1 MITTLKPFIL
11 LLTSGFLLMLGYGLS
26 NILLPV
32 RMQSDGVSLDNMG
45 IVLSMLSVGFLLG
58 AYYSRILLQ
67 RVGHIRIF
75 AMCGSLTSVAI
86 LLSGLYPEPIVLAA
100 MRIVTGFCIVCTNAT
115 LDSWLSH
122 SATEK
127 NRGRILSINQM
138 MIMTALFSGQFLL
151 NVAPIDDITLFVI
164 CGILFSLSITP
175 IVISRQKGPQIED
188 SQSMSLITV
197 FKLSPLG
204 VVSCFYC
211 GVLYAGLINM
221 LPIFAKQN
229 GITDF
234 DLSIFMGSAISGA
247 IILQF
252 PIAYL
257 SDNFDRRKVMLFMVA
272 TLILLCFSVPILL
285 SEDMF
290 KLSLFAIALITG
302 LVACLYPMSMSET
315 FDKVLKEQILP
326 AMSSLLLIYSS
337 GSILG
342 PYLASVVMDSF
353 GNSALFS
360 FMNVVALTLLLFIS
374 LRMKLR
380 QALPLKEQ
388 ESFIMQTPSGVVSEL
403 DPRTQYAEA
412 QFESTAE
419 VEVAISLAN
428 KNPSAAVNMV
438 KALVQRDPNNA
449 SNLAA
454 ALSTIEAID
463 IGKLY
468 AAITS
473 AAPEMSIHIAE
484 ALTNASPEQADQLV
498 DWITSEYPDQFTNI
512 VVAIANAMPDNG
524 IDLMELAAENMVEEY
539 PSELL
544 EMTEEYMTNLSDSL
558 DAMRP
563 VDRVAAA
570 SENTATE
577 LYNRLT
583 DVSPEQSAELA
594 FTVSESLP
602 ESSNDVAEA
611 YVQNLIDSESEG
623 ENESTNENEQ
633 VFSEDALENIEN
645 AANNYINHMVDNIPE
660 HAVDVASTFVDS
672 FPEVASDM
680 LEILQDSDD
689 IEDSELSTSIDDKP
703 LQSIVEQ
710 QLQEA
715 VQTQSDDTEQNN

>member
-1 MITTLKPFIL
+1 MTLRPFIL

-32 RMQSDGVSLDNMG
+32 RMQNDGVSMNNIGL
-45 IVLSMLSVGFLLG
+45 VLSMLSVGFLLG
-58 AYYSRILLQ
+58 AYYSRMLLQ

-86 LLSGLYPEPIVLAA
+86 LLSGLYPEPLMLAC
-100 MRIVTGFCIVCTNAT
+100 MRIITGFCIVCTNAT

-175 IVISRQKGPQIED
+175 IVISKQRGPQIED
-188 SQSMSLITV
+188 SQTMSFMTV

-211 GVLYAGLINM
+211 GVLYAALINM
-221 LPIFAKQN
+221 LPIFASNN
-229 GITDF
+229 GITGL
-234 DLSIFMGSAISGA
+234 DLSIFMGTAISGA
-247 IILQF
+247 IVLQF

-257 SDNFDRRKVMLFMVA
+257 SDHFDRRKVMLFMVT
-272 TLILLCFSVPILL
+272 TLIVLSLLVPFLI
-285 SEDMF
+285 SKDMF
-290 KLSLFAIALITG
+290 KLTLLAVALITG

-315 FDKVLKEQILP
+315 FDKVLKEQILS
-326 AMSSLLLIYSS
+326 AMSSLLLIYAL

-342 PYLASVVMDSF
+342 PYLASMVMENF
-353 GNSALFS
+353 GNNALFG
-360 FMNVVALTLLLFIS
+360 FMNIVAITLLLFIS
-374 LRMKLR
+374 IRMKLR
-380 QALPLKEQ
+380 KALPLDEQ
-388 ESFIMQTPSGVVSEL
+388 ESFVMQTPSGVVSEL

-412 QFESTAE
+412 QFETNPE
-419 VEVAISLAN
+419 VEVAISLAR

-438 KALVQRDPNNA
+438 KALVLRDPKNA

-454 ALSTIEAID
+454 ALSTIDAID
-463 IGKLY
+463 ISKLY

-473 AAPEMSIHIAE
+473 AAPQMSIHIAE
-484 ALTNASPEQADQLV
+484 ALTNASPEQAEQLV

-512 VVAIANAMPDNG
+512 VVAIANNMPDDG
-524 IDLMELAAENMVEEY
+524 INVMEQAAENMAEDY

-544 EMTEEYMTNLSDSL
+544 EMTKEYMTNLSDSL

-563 VDRVAAA
+563 IDRMAAV

-583 DVSPEQSAELA
+583 DVAPDQSAELA
-594 FTVSESLP
+594 FTVSDSLP
-602 ESSNDVAEA
+602 ESSGNVAEA
-611 YVQNLIDSESEG
+611 YVQNLIDSE
-623 ENESTNENEQ
+623 Q
-633 VFSEDALENIEN
+633 VVTADTIDNIEY
-645 AANNYINHMVDNIPE
+645 AANNYINHIVESIPE
-660 HAVDVASTFVDS
+660 HAVEIASTFVDS
-672 FPEVASDM
+672 FPEMASDM

-689 IEDSELSTSIDDKP
+689 IKDSELTTSIDKKP
-703 LQSIVEQ
+703 L
-710 QLQEA
+710 
-715 VQTQSDDTEQNN
+715 

>member
-1 MITTLKPFIL
+1 MTLKPFIL

-32 RMQSDGVSLDNMG
+32 RMQSDGVSLNDIG
-45 IVLSMLSVGFLLG
+45 LVLSMLSVGFLFG
-58 AYYSRILLQ
+58 AYYSRVLLQ

-86 LLSGLYPEPIVLAA
+86 LLSGLYPEPYTLAA
-100 MRIVTGFCIVCTNAT
+100 MRVITGFCIACTNAT

-122 SATEK
+122 SANEK

-151 NVAPIDDITLFVI
+151 NIAPINDNTLFVI

-175 IVISRQKGPQIED
+175 IVISRQKGPHIED

-211 GVLYAGLINM
+211 GVLYAGLMNM
-221 LPIFAKQN
+221 LPIFASQN
-229 GITDF
+229 GITGF

-257 SDNFDRRKVMLFMVA
+257 SDHFDRRKVMLFMVS
-272 TLILLCFSVPILL
+272 TLILLCLAVPFLIAI
-285 SEDMF
+285 DMF
-290 KLSLFAIALITG
+290 KLTLITIAIITG

-315 FDKVLKEQILP
+315 FDKVLKDQILA
-326 AMSSLLLIYSS
+326 AMSSLLLIYAL

-342 PYLASVVMDSF
+342 PYIASLVMENF
-353 GNSALFS
+353 GSNALFG
-360 FMNVVALTLLLFIS
+360 FMNVVALTLLVFIII
-374 LRMKLR
+374 RMKLR
-380 QALPLKEQ
+380 QALPLDEQ
-388 ESFIMQTPSGVVSEL
+388 DSFVMQTPSGVVSEL
-403 DPRTQYAEA
+403 DPRTHYSEA
-412 QFESTAE
+412 QFESTKE
-419 VEVAISLAN
+419 VEVAISLAR

-438 KALVQRDPNNA
+438 KALVLRDPKNA

-498 DWITSEYPDQFTNI
+498 DWITSQYPDQFTNI

-558 DAMRP
+558 ETMRP
-563 VDRVAAA
+563 VDRIAAD

-577 LYNRLT
+577 LYNRLS
-583 DVSPEQSAELA
+583 DVSPQQSAELA

-611 YVQNLIDSESEG
+611 YVQNLIDSESEDSDESINEG
-623 ENESTNENEQ
+623 EN
-633 VFSEDALENIEN
+633 VYSEDALENIEN
-645 AANNYINHMVDNIPE
+645 AANNYVNHMVEHIPD
-660 HAVDVASTFVDS
+660 HAVDIASTFVDS

-680 LEILQDSDD
+680 LEILQDSDG
-689 IEDSELSTSIDDKP
+689 IEDSELTTSIDDKP
-703 LQSIVEQ
+703 LHNVLEQ

-715 VQTQSDDTEQNN
+715 VQTQTDDIDDKL

>member
-1 MITTLKPFIL
+1 
-11 LLTSGFLLMLGYGLS
+11 MLGYGLS

-32 RMQSDGVSLDNMG
+32 RMQNDGVSMNNIGL
-45 IVLSMLSVGFLLG
+45 VLSMLSVGFLLG
-58 AYYSRILLQ
+58 AYYSRMLLQ

-86 LLSGLYPEPIVLAA
+86 LLSGLYPEPLMLAC
-100 MRIVTGFCIVCTNAT
+100 MRIITGFCIVCTNAT

-175 IVISRQKGPQIED
+175 IVISKQRGPQIED
-188 SQSMSLITV
+188 SQTMSFMTV

-211 GVLYAGLINM
+211 GVLYAALINM
-221 LPIFAKQN
+221 LPIFASNN
-229 GITDF
+229 GITGL
-234 DLSIFMGSAISGA
+234 DLSIFMGTAISGA
-247 IILQF
+247 IVLQF

-272 TLILLCFSVPILL
+272 TLIVLSLLVPFLI

-290 KLSLFAIALITG
+290 KLTLLAVALITG

-315 FDKVLKEQILP
+315 FDKVLKEQILS
-326 AMSSLLLIYSS
+326 AMSSLLLIYAL

-342 PYLASVVMDSF
+342 PYLASMVMENF
-353 GNSALFS
+353 GNNALFG
-360 FMNVVALTLLLFIS
+360 FMNIVAITLLLFIS
-374 LRMKLR
+374 IRMKLR
-380 QALPLKEQ
+380 KALPLDEQ

-412 QFESTAE
+412 QFETNPE
-419 VEVAISLAN
+419 VEVAISLAR

-438 KALVQRDPNNA
+438 KALVLRDPKNA

-463 IGKLY
+463 ISKLY

-473 AAPEMSIHIAE
+473 AAPQMSIHIAE
-484 ALTNASPEQADQLV
+484 ALTNASPEQAEQLV

-512 VVAIANAMPDNG
+512 VVAIANNMPDDG
-524 IDLMELAAENMVEEY
+524 INVMEQAAENMAEDY

-544 EMTEEYMTNLSDSL
+544 EMTKEYMTNLSDSL

-563 VDRVAAA
+563 IDRMAAV

-583 DVSPEQSAELA
+583 DVAPDQSAELA
-594 FTVSESLP
+594 FTVSDSLP
-602 ESSNDVAEA
+602 ESSGNVAEA
-611 YVQNLIDSESEG
+611 YVQNLIDSE
-623 ENESTNENEQ
+623 Q
-633 VFSEDALENIEN
+633 VVTADTIDNIEY
-645 AANNYINHMVDNIPE
+645 AANNYINHIVESIPE
-660 HAVDVASTFVDS
+660 HAVEIASTFVDS
-672 FPEVASDM
+672 FPEMASDM

-689 IEDSELSTSIDDKP
+689 IKDSELTTSIDKKP
-703 LQSIVEQ
+703 L
-710 QLQEA
+710 
-715 VQTQSDDTEQNN
+715 

>member
-1 MITTLKPFIL
+1 VIQTLRPFVL

-32 RMQSDGVSLDNMG
+32 RMQSDGVSLNNMG
-45 IVLSMLSVGFLLG
+45 LVLSMLSVGFLLG

-86 LLSGLYPEPIVLAA
+86 LLSGLYPEPLILAL
-100 MRIVTGFCIVCTNAT
+100 MRIVTGFCIVCANAT

-175 IVISRQKGPQIED
+175 IVVSRQKGPYIED
-188 SQSMSLITV
+188 SQSMSLMTV

-211 GVLYAGLINM
+211 GVLYAALINM
-221 LPIFAKQN
+221 LPIFASEN
-229 GITDF
+229 GITDL
-234 DLSIFMGSAISGA
+234 DLSIFMGTAISGA
-247 IILQF
+247 IVLQF

-257 SDNFDRRKVMLFMVA
+257 SDKFDRRKVMLFMVA
-272 TLILLCFSVPILL
+272 TLIALCLFVPVLM
-285 SEDMF
+285 SKDMF
-290 KLSLFAIALITG
+290 KLTLLVIALITG
-302 LVACLYPMSMSET
+302 LIACLYPMSMSET
-315 FDKVLKEQILP
+315 FDKVLKEQILS
-326 AMSSLLLIYSS
+326 AMSSLLLIYAV

-342 PYLASVVMDSF
+342 PYLASMMMDSF
-353 GNSALFS
+353 GSNALFS
-360 FMNVVALTLLLFIS
+360 FINIVAFTLLLFIS

-380 QALPLKEQ
+380 KALPLNEQ
-388 ESFIMQTPSGVVSEL
+388 ENFIMQTPSGVVSEL

-412 QFESTAE
+412 QFEATAE
-419 VEVAISLAN
+419 VEVAISLAS

-438 KALVQRDPNNA
+438 KALVLRDPNNA

-454 ALSTIEAID
+454 ALSTIDAID
-463 IGKLY
+463 ISKLY

-473 AAPEMSIHIAE
+473 AAPQMSIHIAQ

-512 VVAIANAMPDNG
+512 VVAIANAMPDDG
-524 IDLMELAAENMVEEY
+524 IDLMELAAENMAEEY

-544 EMTEEYMTNLSDSL
+544 EMTEEYMTNFSESL

-563 VDRVAAA
+563 IDRIAAA

-583 DVSPEQSAELA
+583 DVAPAQSAELA
-594 FTVSESLP
+594 LAVSESLP

-611 YVQNLIDSESEG
+611 YVKNLIDSESKQ
-623 ENESTNENEQ
+623 N
-633 VFSEDALENIEN
+633 VAADALGNIEH
-645 AANNYINHMVDNIPE
+645 AANSYINHIVDSIPE
-660 HAVDVASTFVDS
+660 HAVDIASTFVES

-680 LEILQDSDD
+680 LEILQESDE
-689 IEDSELSTSIDDKP
+689 IKNSELITSIDDKP
-703 LQSIVEQ
+703 L
-710 QLQEA
+710 
-715 VQTQSDDTEQNN
+715 

>member
-1 MITTLKPFIL
+1 MTLRPFVL
-11 LLTSGFLLMLGYGLS
+11 TLTSGFLLMLGYGLS

-32 RMQSDGVSLDNMG
+32 RMQSDGVSLNNMG
-45 IVLSMLSVGFLLG
+45 LVLSMLSVGFLFG
-58 AYYSRILLQ
+58 AYYSRMLLQ

-86 LLSGLYPEPIVLAA
+86 LISGLYPEPIMLAA
-100 MRIVTGFCIVCTNAT
+100 MRVITGFCIACTNAT

-138 MIMTALFSGQFLL
+138 MIMTALLSGQFLL

-188 SQSMSLITV
+188 SQSMSIMTV

-204 VVSCFYC
+204 VVSSFYC
-211 GVLYAGLINM
+211 GILYAGLMNM
-221 LPIFAKQN
+221 LPIFASQN
-229 GITDF
+229 GITDL
-234 DLSIFMGSAISGA
+234 DLSIFMASAISGA

-257 SDNFDRRKVMLFMVA
+257 SDNFDRRKVMLFMVVA
-272 TLILLCFSVPILL
+272 LMALCLLVPFLM
-285 SEDMF
+285 SSDMF
-290 KLSLFAIALITG
+290 KLTLFAIALITG

-315 FDKVLKEQILP
+315 FDTVLKDQILS
-326 AMSSLLLIYSS
+326 AMSSLLLIYAL

-342 PYLASVVMDSF
+342 PYLASLIMNSF
-353 GNSALFS
+353 GSSALFS
-360 FMNVVALTLLLFIS
+360 FMNVVALTLLLFIIV
-374 LRMKLR
+374 RMKLQ
-380 QALPLKEQ
+380 QALPIDEQ
-388 ESFIMQTPSGVVSEL
+388 ESFVMQTPSGVVSEL

-412 QFESTAE
+412 QFETTPE
-419 VEVAISLAN
+419 VEVAISLAS

-438 KALVQRDPNNA
+438 KALVLRDPKNA

-454 ALSTIEAID
+454 ALSTIDTID
-463 IGKLY
+463 ISRLY

-473 AAPEMSIHIAE
+473 AAPQMSIHIAE

-524 IDLMELAAENMVEEY
+524 IDLMELAAENMAEEY

-583 DVSPEQSAELA
+583 EVAPDQSAELA

-623 ENESTNENEQ
+623 ENESKKMY
-633 VFSEDALENIEN
+633 SEDALENIES

-660 HAVDVASTFVDS
+660 HAVNVASTFVDS

-689 IEDSELSTSIDDKP
+689 IEDSELTTSIDDKP
-703 LQSIVEQ
+703 LPSMVEQ

-715 VQTQSDDTEQNN
+715 VQTQSEHIENTIE

>member
-1 MITTLKPFIL
+1 M
-11 LLTSGFLLMLGYGLS
+11 
-26 NILLPV
+26 
-32 RMQSDGVSLDNMG
+32 
-45 IVLSMLSVGFLLG
+45 
-58 AYYSRILLQ
+58 LLQ

-86 LLSGLYPEPIVLAA
+86 LLSGLYPEPLMLAC
-100 MRIVTGFCIVCTNAT
+100 MRIITGFCIVCTNAT

-175 IVISRQKGPQIED
+175 IVISKQRGPQIED
-188 SQSMSLITV
+188 SQTMSFMTV

-211 GVLYAGLINM
+211 GVLYAALINM
-221 LPIFAKQN
+221 LPIFASNN
-229 GITDF
+229 GITGL
-234 DLSIFMGSAISGA
+234 DLSIFMGTAISGA
-247 IILQF
+247 IVLQF

-257 SDNFDRRKVMLFMVA
+257 SDHFDRRKVMLFMVA
-272 TLILLCFSVPILL
+272 TLIVLSLLVPFLI

-290 KLSLFAIALITG
+290 KLTLLAVALITG

-315 FDKVLKEQILP
+315 FDKVLKEQILS
-326 AMSSLLLIYSS
+326 AMSSLLLIYAL

-342 PYLASVVMDSF
+342 PYLASMVMENF
-353 GNSALFS
+353 GNNALFG
-360 FMNVVALTLLLFIS
+360 FMNIVAITLLLFIS
-374 LRMKLR
+374 IRMKLR
-380 QALPLKEQ
+380 KALPLDEQ

-412 QFESTAE
+412 QFETNPE
-419 VEVAISLAN
+419 VEVAISLAR

-438 KALVQRDPNNA
+438 KALVLRDPKNA

-463 IGKLY
+463 ISKLY

-473 AAPEMSIHIAE
+473 AAPQMSIHIAE
-484 ALTNASPEQADQLV
+484 ALTNASPEQAEQLV

-512 VVAIANAMPDNG
+512 VVAIANNMPDDG
-524 IDLMELAAENMVEEY
+524 INVMEQAAENMAEDY

-544 EMTEEYMTNLSDSL
+544 EMTKEYMTNLSDSL

-563 VDRVAAA
+563 IDRMAAV

-583 DVSPEQSAELA
+583 DVAPDQSAELA
-594 FTVSESLP
+594 FTVSDSLP
-602 ESSNDVAEA
+602 ESSGNVAEA
-611 YVQNLIDSESEG
+611 YVQNLIDSE
-623 ENESTNENEQ
+623 Q
-633 VFSEDALENIEN
+633 VVTADTIDNIEY
-645 AANNYINHMVDNIPE
+645 AANNYINHIVESIPE
-660 HAVDVASTFVDS
+660 HAVEIASTFVDS
-672 FPEVASDM
+672 FPEMASDM

-689 IEDSELSTSIDDKP
+689 IKDSELTTSIDKKP
-703 LQSIVEQ
+703 L
-710 QLQEA
+710 
-715 VQTQSDDTEQNN
+715 

>member
-1 MITTLKPFIL
+1 MIMTIRPFIL

-32 RMQSDGVSLDNMG
+32 RMQNDGVSMNNIGL
-45 IVLSMLSVGFLLG
+45 VLSMLSVGFLLG
-58 AYYSRILLQ
+58 AYYSRMLLQ

-86 LLSGLYPEPIVLAA
+86 LLSGLYPEPLMLAC
-100 MRIVTGFCIVCTNAT
+100 MRIITGFCIVCTNAT

-175 IVISRQKGPQIED
+175 IVISKQRGPQIED
-188 SQSMSLITV
+188 SQTMSFMTV

-211 GVLYAGLINM
+211 GVLYAALINM
-221 LPIFAKQN
+221 LPIFASNN
-229 GITDF
+229 GITGL
-234 DLSIFMGSAISGA
+234 DLSIFMGTAISGA
-247 IILQF
+247 IVLQF

-257 SDNFDRRKVMLFMVA
+257 SDHFDRRKVMLFMVA
-272 TLILLCFSVPILL
+272 TLIVLSLLVPFLI

-290 KLSLFAIALITG
+290 KLTLLAVALITG

-315 FDKVLKEQILP
+315 FDKVLKEQILS
-326 AMSSLLLIYSS
+326 AMSSLLLIYAL

-342 PYLASVVMDSF
+342 PYLASMVMENF
-353 GNSALFS
+353 GNNALFG
-360 FMNVVALTLLLFIS
+360 FMNIVAITLLLFIS
-374 LRMKLR
+374 IRMKLR
-380 QALPLKEQ
+380 KALPLDEQ

-412 QFESTAE
+412 QFETNPE
-419 VEVAISLAN
+419 VEVAISLAR

-438 KALVQRDPNNA
+438 KALVLRDPKNA

-463 IGKLY
+463 ISKLY

-473 AAPEMSIHIAE
+473 AAPQMSIHIAE
-484 ALTNASPEQADQLV
+484 ALTNASPEQAEQLV

-512 VVAIANAMPDNG
+512 VVAIANNMPDDG
-524 IDLMELAAENMVEEY
+524 INVMEQAAENMAEDY

-544 EMTEEYMTNLSDSL
+544 EMTKEYMTNLSDSL

-563 VDRVAAA
+563 IDRMAAV

-583 DVSPEQSAELA
+583 DVAPDQSAELA
-594 FTVSESLP
+594 FTVSDSLP
-602 ESSNDVAEA
+602 ESSGNVAEA
-611 YVQNLIDSESEG
+611 YVQNLIDSE
-623 ENESTNENEQ
+623 Q
-633 VFSEDALENIEN
+633 VVTADTIDNIEY
-645 AANNYINHMVDNIPE
+645 AANNYINHIVESIPE
-660 HAVDVASTFVDS
+660 HAVEIASTFVDS
-672 FPEVASDM
+672 FPEMASDM

-689 IEDSELSTSIDDKP
+689 IKDSELTTSIDKKP
-703 LQSIVEQ
+703 L
-710 QLQEA
+710 
-715 VQTQSDDTEQNN
+715 

>member
-1 MITTLKPFIL
+1 MVTTLKPFIL

-32 RMQSDGVSLDNMG
+32 RMQNDGVSLNNMG
-45 IVLSMLSVGFLLG
+45 LVLSMLSVGFLLG
-58 AYYSRILLQ
+58 AYYSRTLLQ

-86 LLSGLYPEPIVLAA
+86 LLSGLYPEPLMLAG
-100 MRIVTGFCIVCTNAT
+100 MRVVTGFCIACTNAT

-151 NVAPIDDITLFVI
+151 NVAPIDDITLFVL

-175 IVISRQKGPQIED
+175 IVISKQKGPQIDD
-188 SQSMSLITV
+188 SQPMSLMTV

-204 VVSCFYC
+204 VVSSFYC
-211 GVLYAGLINM
+211 GILYAGLMNM
-221 LPIFAKQN
+221 LPIFASKN
-229 GITDF
+229 GITGL

-257 SDNFDRRKVMLFMVA
+257 SDHFDRRKVMLFMVA
-272 TLILLCFSVPILL
+272 TLILLCLSVPLL
-285 SEDMF
+285 MSVDMF
-290 KLSLFAIALITG
+290 KLTLLSIALITG

-315 FDKVLKEQILP
+315 FDTVLKEQILA
-326 AMSSLLLIYSS
+326 AMSSLLLIYAL

-342 PYLASVVMDSF
+342 PYLASVVMDVF
-353 GNSALFS
+353 GSSALFN

-374 LRMKLR
+374 IRMKLQ
-380 QALPLKEQ
+380 QALPLDEQ
-388 ESFIMQTPSGVVSEL
+388 ESFIMQTPSGVVSAL

-412 QFESTAE
+412 QFEATPE

-438 KALVQRDPNNA
+438 KAIVLRDPKNA

-473 AAPEMSIHIAE
+473 AAPQMSIHIAQ
-484 ALTNASPEQADQLV
+484 ALTNASPDKADQLV
-498 DWITSEYPDQFTNI
+498 EWITSEYPDQFTNI

-524 IDLMELAAENMVEEY
+524 IDLMELAAENMAEEY

-544 EMTEEYMTNLSDSL
+544 EMTEEYMSNFSDSL
-558 DAMRP
+558 EAMRP
-563 VDRVAAA
+563 VDRAAA
-570 SENTATE
+570 VSENTATE
-577 LYNRLT
+577 LYNRLS
-583 DVSPEQSAELA
+583 DVSPEQSEELA

-611 YVQNLIDSESEG
+611 YVQQLISSESEP
-623 ENESTNENEQ
+623 
-633 VFSEDALENIEN
+633 VCAEDALENIEN
-645 AANNYINHMVDNIPE
+645 AANSYINHMIEKIPE

-680 LEILQDSDD
+680 LEILQDSDV
-689 IEDSELSTSIDDKP
+689 IEDSELINSIEDKP
-703 LQSIVEQ
+703 LQSMVDQ

-715 VQTQSDDTEQNN
+715 VQTQSESIEDNVSIKKIE

>member
-1 MITTLKPFIL
+1 
-11 LLTSGFLLMLGYGLS
+11 MLGYGLS

-32 RMQSDGVSLDNMG
+32 RMQNDGVSMNNIGL
-45 IVLSMLSVGFLLG
+45 VLSMLSVGFLLG
-58 AYYSRILLQ
+58 AYYSRMLLQ

-86 LLSGLYPEPIVLAA
+86 LLSGLYPEPLMLAC
-100 MRIVTGFCIVCTNAT
+100 MRIITGFCIVCTNAT

-175 IVISRQKGPQIED
+175 IVISKQIGPQIED
-188 SQSMSLITV
+188 SQSMSFMTV

-211 GVLYAGLINM
+211 GVLYAALINM
-221 LPIFAKQN
+221 LPIFASNN
-229 GITDF
+229 GITGF
-234 DLSIFMGSAISGA
+234 DLSIFMGTAISGA
-247 IILQF
+247 IVLQF

-272 TLILLCFSVPILL
+272 TLIVLSLLVPFLM
-285 SEDMF
+285 SKDMF
-290 KLSLFAIALITG
+290 KLTLLAVALITG

-315 FDKVLKEQILP
+315 FDKVLKEQILS
-326 AMSSLLLIYSS
+326 AMSSLLLIYAL

-342 PYLASVVMDSF
+342 PYIASMVMENF
-353 GNSALFS
+353 GSNALFG
-360 FMNVVALTLLLFIS
+360 FMNIVAITLLLFIS

-380 QALPLKEQ
+380 KALPLDEQ
-388 ESFIMQTPSGVVSEL
+388 ESFVMQTPSGVVSEL

-412 QFESTAE
+412 QFETTPE
-419 VEVAISLAN
+419 VEVAISLAR

-438 KALVQRDPNNA
+438 KALVLRDPKNA

-454 ALSTIEAID
+454 ALSTIDAID
-463 IGKLY
+463 ISKLY

-473 AAPEMSIHIAE
+473 AAPQMSIHIAE
-484 ALTNASPEQADQLV
+484 ALTNASPEQAEQLV

-512 VVAIANAMPDNG
+512 VVAIANNMPDDG
-524 IDLMELAAENMVEEY
+524 INVMEQAAENMAEDY

-544 EMTEEYMTNLSDSL
+544 EMTKEYMTNLSDSL

-563 VDRVAAA
+563 IDRIAAV

-583 DVSPEQSAELA
+583 DVAPDQSAELA
-594 FTVSESLP
+594 FTVSDSLP
-602 ESSNDVAEA
+602 ESSGNVAEA
-611 YVQNLIDSESEG
+611 YVQNLIDSE
-623 ENESTNENEQ
+623 Q
-633 VFSEDALENIEN
+633 VVTADTIENIEY
-645 AANNYINHMVDNIPE
+645 AANNYINHIVESIPE
-660 HAVDVASTFVDS
+660 HAVEIASTFVDS
-672 FPEVASDM
+672 FPEIASDM

-689 IEDSELSTSIDDKP
+689 IKDSELTTSIDKKP
-703 LQSIVEQ
+703 L
-710 QLQEA
+710 
-715 VQTQSDDTEQNN
+715 

>member
-1 MITTLKPFIL
+1 MTLKPFIL
-11 LLTSGFLLMLGYGLS
+11 LLISGFLLMLGYGLS

-32 RMQSDGVSLDNMG
+32 RMQSDGMSMSNIGL
-45 IVLSMLSVGFLLG
+45 VLSMLSVGFLLG
-58 AYYSRILLQ
+58 AYYSRLLLQ

-86 LLSGLYPEPIVLAA
+86 LLSGLYPEPIMLAC
-100 MRIVTGFCIVCTNAT
+100 MRIITGFCIVCTNAT

-151 NVAPIDDITLFVI
+151 NVAPINDITLFVI

-175 IVISRQKGPQIED
+175 IVISNQKGPQIED
-188 SQSMSLITV
+188 SQSMSLMTV

-221 LPIFAKQN
+221 LPIFASTN
-229 GITDF
+229 GITDL
-234 DLSIFMGSAISGA
+234 DLSIFMGTAISGA

-257 SDNFDRRKVMLFMVA
+257 SDHFDRRKVMLCMVA
-272 TLILLCFSVPILL
+272 TLIILCFFVPFLIAR
-285 SEDMF
+285 DMF
-290 KLSLFAIALITG
+290 KLTLLAIALITG

-315 FDKVLKEQILP
+315 FDKVLKEQILS
-326 AMSSLLLIYSS
+326 AMSSLLLIYAV

-342 PYLASVVMDSF
+342 PYLASMAMDAF
-353 GNSALFS
+353 GSSALFG

-374 LRMKLR
+374 IRMKLR
-380 QALPLKEQ
+380 QALPLEEQ
-388 ESFIMQTPSGVVSEL
+388 ENFIMQTPSGVVSEL
-403 DPRTQYAEA
+403 DPRIHFVEA
-412 QFESTAE
+412 QFEATPE
-419 VEVAISLAN
+419 VEVAISLAS

-438 KALVQRDPNNA
+438 KALVLRDPENA

-454 ALSTIEAID
+454 ALSTIDTID

-468 AAITS
+468 GAITS
-473 AAPEMSIHIAE
+473 AAPQMSIHIAQ
-484 ALTNASPEQADQLV
+484 ALINASPEQAEKLV

-524 IDLMELAAENMVEEY
+524 IDVMELAAENMAQEY
-539 PSELL
+539 PDELL
-544 EMTEEYMTNLSDSL
+544 EMTEEYMTNFSDSL
-558 DAMRP
+558 DAMRAI
-563 VDRVAAA
+563 DRVAAV

-583 DVSPEQSAELA
+583 DVAPAQSAELA

-611 YVQNLIDSESEG
+611 YVQHLIDSESEQT
-623 ENESTNENEQ
+623 S
-633 VFSEDALENIEN
+633 VEDALENIEH
-645 AANNYINHMVDNIPE
+645 AANSYVNHIVENIPE
-660 HAVDVASTFVDS
+660 HAFDIASTFVDS

-689 IEDSELSTSIDDKP
+689 IKDSELSSSIDDKP
-703 LQSIVEQ
+703 L
-710 QLQEA
+710 
-715 VQTQSDDTEQNN
+715 

>member
-1 MITTLKPFIL
+1 MVTTLKPFIL

-32 RMQSDGVSLDNMG
+32 RMQNDGVSLNNMG
-45 IVLSMLSVGFLLG
+45 LVLSMLSVGFLLG
-58 AYYSRILLQ
+58 AYYSRTLLQ

-86 LLSGLYPEPIVLAA
+86 LLSGLYPEPLMLAG
-100 MRIVTGFCIVCTNAT
+100 MRVVTGFCIACTNAT

-151 NVAPIDDITLFVI
+151 NVAPIDDITLFVL

-175 IVISRQKGPQIED
+175 IVISKQKGPQID
-188 SQSMSLITV
+188 NSQPMSLMTV

-204 VVSCFYC
+204 VVSSFYC
-211 GVLYAGLINM
+211 GILYAGLMNM
-221 LPIFAKQN
+221 LPIFASKN
-229 GITDF
+229 GITGL

-257 SDNFDRRKVMLFMVA
+257 SDHFDRRKVMLFMVA
-272 TLILLCFSVPILL
+272 TLILLCLSVPLL
-285 SEDMF
+285 MSVDMF
-290 KLSLFAIALITG
+290 KLTLLSIALITG

-315 FDKVLKEQILP
+315 FDTVLKEQILA
-326 AMSSLLLIYSS
+326 AMSSLLLIYAL

-342 PYLASVVMDSF
+342 PYLASVVMDVF
-353 GNSALFS
+353 GSSALFN

-374 LRMKLR
+374 IRMKLQ
-380 QALPLKEQ
+380 QALPLDEQ
-388 ESFIMQTPSGVVSEL
+388 ESFIMQTPSGVVSAL

-412 QFESTAE
+412 QFEATPE

-438 KALVQRDPNNA
+438 KAIVLRDPKNA

-473 AAPEMSIHIAE
+473 AAPQMSIHIAQ
-484 ALTNASPEQADQLV
+484 ALTNASPDKADQLV
-498 DWITSEYPDQFTNI
+498 EWITSEYPDQFTNI

-524 IDLMELAAENMVEEY
+524 IDLMELAAENMAEEY

-544 EMTEEYMTNLSDSL
+544 EMTEEYMSNFSDSL
-558 DAMRP
+558 EAMRP
-563 VDRVAAA
+563 VDRAAA
-570 SENTATE
+570 VSENTATE
-577 LYNRLT
+577 LYNRLS
-583 DVSPEQSAELA
+583 DVSPEQSEELA

-611 YVQNLIDSESEG
+611 YVQQLISSESEP
-623 ENESTNENEQ
+623 
-633 VFSEDALENIEN
+633 VCAEDALENIEN
-645 AANNYINHMVDNIPE
+645 AANSYINHMIEKIPE

-680 LEILQDSDD
+680 LEILQDSDV
-689 IEDSELSTSIDDKP
+689 IEDSELINSIEDKP
-703 LQSIVEQ
+703 LQSMVDQ

-715 VQTQSDDTEQNN
+715 VQTQSESIEDNVSIKKIE

>member
-1 MITTLKPFIL
+1 
-11 LLTSGFLLMLGYGLS
+11 MLGYGLS

-32 RMQSDGVSLDNMG
+32 RMQSDGISLNNIG
-45 IVLSMLSVGFLLG
+45 LVLSMLSVGLLLG

-86 LLSGLYPEPIVLAA
+86 LISGLYPEPFILAT
-100 MRIVTGFCIVCTNAT
+100 MRIITGFCIACTNAT

-122 SATEK
+122 SANEK

-138 MIMTALFSGQFLL
+138 VIMTALFSGQFLL
-151 NVAPIDDITLFVI
+151 NIAPIDDITLFVI

-175 IVISRQKGPQIED
+175 IVISRQQGPHIED

-204 VVSCFYC
+204 VVSSFYC
-211 GVLYAGLINM
+211 GVLYAGLMNM
-221 LPIFAKQN
+221 LPIFARQN
-229 GITDF
+229 GITDL

-257 SDNFDRRKVMLFMVA
+257 SDHFDRRKVMLCMVL
-272 TLILLCFSVPILL
+272 TLIVLCLTIPFLLNIGLFKLTLL
-285 SEDMF
+285 SI
-290 KLSLFAIALITG
+290 AIITG

-315 FDKVLKEQILP
+315 FDKVLKDQILA
-326 AMSSLLLIYSS
+326 AMSSLLLIYAL

-342 PYLASVVMDSF
+342 PYLASVIMDNF
-353 GNSALFS
+353 GSNALFS
-360 FMNVVALTLLLFIS
+360 FMNVVALTLLIFIII
-374 LRMKLR
+374 RMKLR
-380 QALPLKEQ
+380 QALPLDEQ
-388 ESFIMQTPSGVVSEL
+388 ESFVMQTPSGVVSEL
-403 DPRTQYAEA
+403 DPRTHYAEA
-412 QFESTAE
+412 DFEATKE

-438 KALVQRDPNNA
+438 KALVLRDPQNA

-454 ALSTIEAID
+454 ALSTIDAID

-524 IDLMELAAENMVEEY
+524 IDLMELAAENMVDEY
-539 PSELL
+539 PNQLL
-544 EMTEEYMTNLSDSL
+544 EMTEEYMTNFSDYL

-602 ESSNDVAEA
+602 ESSSDIAEA
-611 YVQNLIDSESEG
+611 YVQNLIESED
-623 ENESTNENEQ
+623 ENDNKNEGDNI
-633 VFSEDALENIEN
+633 FSENALENIEN
-645 AANNYINHMVDNIPE
+645 AASSYINHMVDNIPE
-660 HAVDVASTFVDS
+660 HAVDIASTFIDS
-672 FPEVASDM
+672 FPEVASDI

-689 IEDSELSTSIDDKP
+689 IKDSELTISIEDKP
-703 LQSIVEQ
+703 LQSVIEQ

-715 VQTQSDDTEQNN
+715 IQAQKDEIKSNIDTA

>member
-1 MITTLKPFIL
+1 VIMTIRPFIL

-32 RMQSDGVSLDNMG
+32 RMQNDGVSMNNIGL
-45 IVLSMLSVGFLLG
+45 VLSMLSVGFLLG
-58 AYYSRILLQ
+58 AYYSRMLLQ

-86 LLSGLYPEPIVLAA
+86 LLSGLYPEPLMLAC
-100 MRIVTGFCIVCTNAT
+100 MRIITGFCIVCTNAT

-175 IVISRQKGPQIED
+175 IVISKQRGPQIED
-188 SQSMSLITV
+188 SQTMSFMTV

-211 GVLYAGLINM
+211 GVLYAALINM
-221 LPIFAKQN
+221 LPIFASNN
-229 GITDF
+229 GITGL
-234 DLSIFMGSAISGA
+234 DLSIFMGTAISGA
-247 IILQF
+247 IVLQF

-272 TLILLCFSVPILL
+272 TLIVLSLLVPFLI

-290 KLSLFAIALITG
+290 KLTLLAVALITG

-315 FDKVLKEQILP
+315 FDKVLKEQILS
-326 AMSSLLLIYSS
+326 AMSSLLLIYAL

-342 PYLASVVMDSF
+342 PYLASMVMENF
-353 GNSALFS
+353 GNNALFG
-360 FMNVVALTLLLFIS
+360 FMNIVAITLLLFIS
-374 LRMKLR
+374 IRMKLR
-380 QALPLKEQ
+380 KALPLDEQ
-388 ESFIMQTPSGVVSEL
+388 ESFVMQTPSGVVSEL

-412 QFESTAE
+412 QFETNPE
-419 VEVAISLAN
+419 VEVAISLAR

-438 KALVQRDPNNA
+438 KALVLRDPKNA

-463 IGKLY
+463 ISKLY

-473 AAPEMSIHIAE
+473 AAPQMSIHIAE
-484 ALTNASPEQADQLV
+484 ALTNASPEQAEQLV

-512 VVAIANAMPDNG
+512 IVAIANNMPDDG
-524 IDLMELAAENMVEEY
+524 INVMEQAAENMAEDY

-544 EMTEEYMTNLSDSL
+544 EMTKEYMINLSDSL

-563 VDRVAAA
+563 VDRMAAV

-583 DVSPEQSAELA
+583 DVAPDQSAELA
-594 FTVSESLP
+594 FTVSDSLP
-602 ESSNDVAEA
+602 ESSGNVAEA
-611 YVQNLIDSESEG
+611 YVQNLIDSE
-623 ENESTNENEQ
+623 Q
-633 VFSEDALENIEN
+633 VVTADTIDNIEY
-645 AANNYINHMVDNIPE
+645 AANNYINHIVESIPE
-660 HAVDVASTFVDS
+660 HAVEIASTFVDS
-672 FPEVASDM
+672 FPEMASDM

-689 IEDSELSTSIDDKP
+689 IKDSELTTSIDKKP
-703 LQSIVEQ
+703 L
-710 QLQEA
+710 
-715 VQTQSDDTEQNN
+715 

>member
-1 MITTLKPFIL
+1 VITTLKPFIL
-11 LLTSGFLLMLGYGLS
+11 LLVSGFLLMLGYGLS

-32 RMQSDGVSLDNMG
+32 RMQNDGVSLENMG
-45 IVLSMLSVGFLLG
+45 LVLSMLSVGFLLG
-58 AYYSRILLQ
+58 ACYSRILLQ
-67 RVGHIRIF
+67 RVGHIRLF

-86 LLSGLYPEPIVLAA
+86 LLSGLYPEPLMLAC
-100 MRIVTGFCIVCTNAT
+100 MRVITGFCIVCTNAT

-122 SATEK
+122 SATQK

-164 CGILFSLSITP
+164 CGVLFSLSITP
-175 IVISRQKGPQIED
+175 IVISRQKGPHIED
-188 SQSMSLITV
+188 SPSMSLMTV

-211 GVLYAGLINM
+211 GVLYAGLMNM
-221 LPIFAKQN
+221 LPIFASEN
-229 GITDF
+229 GITDL

-257 SDNFDRRKVMLFMVA
+257 SDNFDRRKVMLFMVS
-272 TLILLCFSVPILL
+272 TLILLCLSVPFLM
-285 SEDMF
+285 SGGMF
-290 KLSLFAIALITG
+290 KLTLFAIAVITG

-315 FDKVLKEQILP
+315 FDTVLKEQILA
-326 AMSSLLLIYSS
+326 AMSSLLLIYAL

-342 PYLASVVMDSF
+342 PYLASVVMDAF
-353 GNSALFS
+353 GSNALFS
-360 FMNVVALTLLLFIS
+360 FMNIVALTLLLFIGI
-374 LRMKLR
+374 RMILQ
-380 QALPLKEQ
+380 QALPLDEQ
-388 ESFIMQTPSGVVSEL
+388 ESFIMQTPSGVVSEM
-403 DPRTQYAEA
+403 DPRTQYVEA
-412 QFESTAE
+412 QFEPTAE

-438 KALVQRDPNNA
+438 KALVLRDPTNA

-473 AAPEMSIHIAE
+473 AAPQMSIHIAE

-524 IDLMELAAENMVEEY
+524 IDLMELAAENMAEEY

-544 EMTEEYMTNLSDSL
+544 EMTGEYMTNLSDSL
-558 DAMRP
+558 NAMRP
-563 VDRVAAA
+563 VDRVATA
-570 SENTATE
+570 SENTAIE

-583 DVSPEQSAELA
+583 DISPEQSAELA

-611 YVQNLIDSESEG
+611 YVKNLINS
-623 ENESTNENEQ
+623 ENENNNKQ
-633 VFSEDALENIEN
+633 IFSEEALEKIEN
-645 AANNYINHMVDNIPE
+645 AANNYINHMVENIPE

-672 FPEVASDM
+672 FPEVASGM

-689 IEDSELSTSIDDKP
+689 IEDGELITSIDDKP
-703 LQSIVEQ
+703 LQSIVVQ
-710 QLQEA
+710 QLQAA
-715 VQTQSDDTEQNN
+715 VQAQSEDRENNLS

>member
-1 MITTLKPFIL
+1 MTLRPFIL

-32 RMQSDGVSLDNMG
+32 RMQNDGVSMNNIGL
-45 IVLSMLSVGFLLG
+45 VLSMLSVGFLLG
-58 AYYSRILLQ
+58 AYYSRMLLQ

-86 LLSGLYPEPIVLAA
+86 LLSGLYPEPLMLAC
-100 MRIVTGFCIVCTNAT
+100 MRIITGFCIVCTNAT

-175 IVISRQKGPQIED
+175 IVISKQRGPQIED
-188 SQSMSLITV
+188 SQSMSFMTV

-211 GVLYAGLINM
+211 GVLYAALINM
-221 LPIFAKQN
+221 LPIFASNN
-229 GITDF
+229 GITGL
-234 DLSIFMGSAISGA
+234 DLSIFMGTAISGA
-247 IILQF
+247 IVLQF

-272 TLILLCFSVPILL
+272 TLIVLSLLVPFLM
-285 SEDMF
+285 SKDMF
-290 KLSLFAIALITG
+290 KLTLLAVALITG

-315 FDKVLKEQILP
+315 FDKVLKEQILS
-326 AMSSLLLIYSS
+326 AMSSLLLIYAL

-342 PYLASVVMDSF
+342 PYLASMVMENF
-353 GNSALFS
+353 GNNALFG
-360 FMNVVALTLLLFIS
+360 FMNMVAITLLLFIS

-380 QALPLKEQ
+380 KALPLDEQ
-388 ESFIMQTPSGVVSEL
+388 ESFVMQTPSGVVSEL

-412 QFESTAE
+412 QFETTPE
-419 VEVAISLAN
+419 VEVAISLAR

-438 KALVQRDPNNA
+438 KALVLRDPKNA

-454 ALSTIEAID
+454 ALSTIDAID
-463 IGKLY
+463 ISKLY

-473 AAPEMSIHIAE
+473 AAPQMSIHIAE
-484 ALTNASPEQADQLV
+484 ALTNASPEQAEQLV

-512 VVAIANAMPDNG
+512 VVAIANNMPDDG
-524 IDLMELAAENMVEEY
+524 INVMEQAAENMAEDY

-544 EMTEEYMTNLSDSL
+544 EMTKEYMTNLSESL

-563 VDRVAAA
+563 IDRIAAV

-583 DVSPEQSAELA
+583 DVAPDQSAELA
-594 FTVSESLP
+594 FTVSDSLP
-602 ESSNDVAEA
+602 ESSGNVAEA
-611 YVQNLIDSESEG
+611 YVQNLIDSE
-623 ENESTNENEQ
+623 Q
-633 VFSEDALENIEN
+633 VVTADTIDNIEY
-645 AANNYINHMVDNIPE
+645 AANNYINHIVESIPE
-660 HAVDVASTFVDS
+660 HAVEIASTFVDS
-672 FPEVASDM
+672 FPEIASDM

-689 IEDSELSTSIDDKP
+689 IKDSELTTSIDRKP
-703 LQSIVEQ
+703 L
-710 QLQEA
+710 
-715 VQTQSDDTEQNN
+715 